1 MALALFVLLAG
12 CKPSNQFQ
20 APPPPEVT
28 VQQPERQAVTSYL
41 KQTGQLTVT
50 KSVDLVARVQGYLV
64 GIGYKDGASVKAGT
78 PLFTIEPEPYKAQLA
93 QAKANLASAKATA
106 LFNSREFTRYSD
118 LAQKA
123 VSTPAKLDQA
133 LENRDTSS
141 ASVDQNQAALD
152 QAEITYGYTQIRA
165 PFDGV
170 VTAHQAEVGS
180 LVGVSQTAVLA
191 TIVRVDPIWANFN
204 ISEKDV
210 LRVSAAA
217 RKRGMTA
224 DQLHDIPIE
233 IGLQGEKGYPH
244 TGHLDYVAPQLDSST
259 GTLAVRGVL
268 DNPDH
273 ILRPGY
279 FVRIRIPLGKPRDA
293 LLVPEQALGSDQ
305 GGRSVMIVNAHD
317 VVESRYVMLGPRVG
331 SMVVVETGLKPDDRV
346 VVAGQQQVQVGQ
358 KVVAQQAAQ
367 PAVQV
372 SQGATP

>member
-12 CKPSNQFQ
+12 CTPSNQYQ
-20 APPPPEVT
+20 APPPPEVM
-28 VQQPERQAVTSYL
+28 VQEPARQAVTRYL
-41 KQTGQLTVT
+41 KQTGQLTAT

-78 PLFTIEPEPYKAQLA
+78 PLFTIEPEPYQAQLA

-106 LFNSREFTRYSD
+106 LFNSREFARYSD
-118 LAQKA
+118 LAQRA

-133 LENRDTSS
+133 LENRDTSR

-152 QAEITYGYTQIRA
+152 QAEITYSYTQIRA

-259 GTLAVRGVL
+259 GTLAVRGLL

-273 ILRPGY
+273 VLRPGY
-279 FVRIRIPLGKPRDA
+279 FVRIRIPLGTPRDA
-293 LLVPEQALGSDQ
+293 LLVPQQALGSDQ

-317 VVESRYVMLGPRVG
+317 VVESRYVTLGPHVG

-346 VVAGQQQVQVGQ
+346 VVDGQQQVQVGQ
-358 KVVAQQAAQ
+358 KVVARQAAQ